1 MPEESN
7 KNEFVKN
14 FATYQ
19 ERRDALHSKMQK
31 GGTVLPPAI
40 QQGINFRLDNL
51 NTVFRYIEQSIEKI
65 NTSLLDNINQ
75 LLLGICSEIKY
86 CIDNFDNT
94 SVDSLIIRLT
104 DFSSLAQSIKLN
116 IQNTSSIQTIELES
130 ILSKYANTVKE
141 IEVNANALDFK
152 HTSIQYKNE
161 AKWWLVGIFCIL
173 TILFGVIIWFMYNV
187 WFDGKIFTE
196 FKNAT
201 VGFSNA
207 DQSFKIVL
215 FYEIFKKTFI
225 RVLLIMVIIYFLK
238 FAINN
243 YSACAHNKIVNQHKA
258 NTLDAAIRIL
268 NLTKAD
274 DEIRNSILGWASK
287 EIYSHHSTG
296 FLKNEDKMNL
306 SVLEKCISL
315 LKKSGHSE

>member
-1 MPEESN
+1 
-7 KNEFVKN
+7 
-14 FATYQ
+14 
-19 ERRDALHSKMQK
+19 
-31 GGTVLPPAI
+31 
-40 QQGINFRLDNL
+40 
-51 NTVFRYIEQSIEKI
+51 
-65 NTSLLDNINQ
+65 
-75 LLLGICSEIKY
+75 
-86 CIDNFDNT
+86 
-94 SVDSLIIRLT
+94 
-104 DFSSLAQSIKLN
+104 
-116 IQNTSSIQTIELES
+116 
-130 ILSKYANTVKE
+130 
-141 IEVNANALDFK
+141 
-152 HTSIQYKNE
+152 
-161 AKWWLVGIFCIL
+161 
-173 TILFGVIIWFMYNV
+173 MYNV